1 MTRTNVPVEM
11 LSCCGADGELRPLR
25 FRFEAPDHLLHTVN
39 ITEQVDSRKVA
50 YVGLEAFVYLCRA
63 KMDGAEKLFELK
75 YTVRTHRW
83 VLFREVY

>member
-11 LSCCGADGELRPLR
+11 LACCGPDGELRPLR
-25 FRFEAPDHLLHTVN
+25 FRFEAPDHLLHTVS
-39 ITEQVDSRKVA
+39 ITELVDSRRVE

-63 KMDGAEKLFELK
+63 TMDGAEKLFELK